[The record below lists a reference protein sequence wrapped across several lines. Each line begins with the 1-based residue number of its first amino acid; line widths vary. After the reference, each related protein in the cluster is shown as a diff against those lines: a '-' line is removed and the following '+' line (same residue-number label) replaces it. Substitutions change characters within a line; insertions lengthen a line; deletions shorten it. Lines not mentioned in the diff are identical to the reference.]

1 VLITGHRPEL
11 LPVGAAHQTLKP
23 LGERPLLAQSGR
35 LHIGRY
41 LTAIDGAKRT
51 LQSLRPSFS
60 VGWNLLAARYSY

>member
-1 VLITGHRPEL
+1 MMASTDQWIEL
-11 LPVGAAHQTLKP
+11 TPDNRD
-23 LGERPLLAQSGR
+23 RPLLAQSGR

-60 VGWNLLAARYSY
+60 VGWNLLAARYSH